1 MIQALR
7 KPAVIKT
14 RNFLQQ
20 QPLIVIFILFIIIIA
35 ILRPNFTRP
44 QNLNNV
50 LIDASIY
57 GVPALAMTIAII
69 CGEFDLSLSSNFAW
83 AQIFFCFLLNKWGS
97 APIGSICAFLV
108 MVTSCTAIGCVNGLV
123 VVKGKIASFI
133 ATLGMLTI
141 VRGICLVF
149 TGSNMISTDNKIVES
164 IGKGQILGLSNL
176 TYIFILITGI
186 AAFMMRYT
194 RFGRSLYATGGN
206 YATAQIAGIPVQF
219 NKFII
224 FAILGFSAGIAG
236 AMFICLMRAGSV
248 LYGTDL
254 ALTCVAAT
262 VIGGTP
268 LTGGKGNVLKTALG
282 VLLIFVVYKAL
293 AFLGL
298 QGYYNTMIRG
308 LILLVVVF
316 VDAFMVNRQDG
327 RK

>member
-1 MIQALR
+1 MISVKKESFVPKL
-7 KPAVIKT
+7 KT
-14 RNFLQQ
+14 FLQQ
-20 QPLIVIFILFIIIIA
+20 QPMIVVFILFIVFIA
-35 ILRPNFTRP
+35 IMKPNFTRL

-83 AQIFFCFLLNKWGS
+83 AQIFFCYLLNKWGS
-97 APIGSICAFLV
+97 TTVGTVCALLV
-108 MVTSCTAIGCVNGLV
+108 MLASCTAIGCVNGLV

-149 TGSNMISTDNKIVES
+149 TGSNMISTDNSIIER
-164 IGKGQILGLSNL
+164 IGKGSILGISNL
-176 TYIFILITGI
+176 TYVFIIIVAI
-186 AAFMMRYT
+186 AAFVMRYT
-194 RFGRSLYATGGN
+194 RFGRNLYATGGN
-206 YATAQIAGIPVQF
+206 YTAAQIARIPVQF

-224 FAILGFSAGIAG
+224 FAILGLSAGIAG
-236 AMFICLMRAGSV
+236 SMFVCLMRAGSV

-268 LTGGKGNVLKTALG
+268 LTGGKGSVLKTAVG
-282 VLLIFVVYKAL
+282 ILLIFFIYKAL

-298 QGYYNTMIRG
+298 QGYFNTMIRG

-316 VDAFMVNRQDG
+316 IDAYMTNRESG

>member
-1 MIQALR
+1 MTIILKRSPVFLA
-7 KPAVIKT
+7 KK
-14 RNFLQQ
+14 FLQQ
-20 QPLIVIFILFIIIIA
+20 QPMIVIFVLFIIA
-35 ILRPNFTRP
+35 ITFIKPNFTRL

-83 AQIFFCFLLNKWGS
+83 AQIFFCFLLNRWGS
-97 APIGSICAFLV
+97 TLGGSFCALLV
-108 MVTSCTAIGCVNGLV
+108 MLSSCTAIGCINGLV

-149 TGSNMISTDNKIVES
+149 TGSNMISTDNTFVER
-164 IGKGQILGLSNL
+164 IGKGNFLGLSYL

-186 AAFMMRYT
+186 AAFIMRYT
-194 RFGRSLYATGGN
+194 RFGRNLYATGGN
-206 YATAQIAGIPVQF
+206 YAAAQIAGISVQF
-219 NKFII
+219 NKFIV
-224 FAILGFSAGIAG
+224 FAILGLSAGIGG

-268 LTGGKGNVLKTALG
+268 LTGGKGNTLKTAIG

-298 QGYYNTMIRG
+298 QGYFNTMIRG
-308 LILLVVVF
+308 LIILVVVF
-316 VDAFMVNRQDG
+316 IDAYITQGKR
-327 RK
+327 